1 MMTEKPESVGREVL
15 YEAMDEHVAIVR
27 LNRPDKRNAVNG
39 EVAAAL
45 DWIVKETERDD
56 SVWVVVLTSSSPEFF
71 CAGADLSEISKG
83 RGHLLGT
90 SDGGFAGFVQHSR
103 EKPWIAAVNGA
114 GLAGGC
120 EIALTCD
127 MIVAADT
134 ARFGLPEVKRG
145 LYAGAG
151 GVFRLPKKLP
161 MAVALEL
168 IATGDPID
176 APRAHALGMV
186 NRIAPAGD
194 AVLAEALTLARAIA
208 VNAPYSVRESMK
220 VARMAFEKPESELW
234 PLSREVSAK
243 VFSSEDAREGPVAF
257 LEKRPPVW
265 KGR

>member
-1 MMTEKPESVGREVL
+1 MSEKPESVGREVL
-15 YEAMDEHVAIVR
+15 YEVIDGHIGLVR

-39 EVAAAL
+39 DVAQAM
-45 DWIVKETERDD
+45 DWIVKETERDTE
-56 SVWVVVLTSSSPEFF
+56 VRVVILTSSSPDFF

-90 SDGGFAGFVQHSR
+90 KDGGFAGFTQHAR
-103 EKPWIAAVNGA
+103 EKPWIAGVVGA

-127 MIVAADT
+127 MIVASDN

-151 GVFRLPKKLP
+151 GVFRLPRKLP
-161 MAVALEL
+161 AAIAFEL
-168 IATGDPID
+168 IATGDPLD
-176 APRAHALGMV
+176 ADRAYALGLV
-186 NRIAPAGD
+186 NRLVPA
-194 AVLAEALTLARAIA
+194 AEVQATCVALAKAIA
-208 VNAPYSVRESMK
+208 VNAPMSVRESLK
-220 VARMAFEKPESELW
+220 VARLAYEMPESELW
-234 PLSREVSAK
+234 PLSREVSAR

-257 LEKRPPVW
+257 LEKRAPVW